1 MSNRCKNI
9 VNVYLKGKDIDV
21 IDEEFDYNNTIKNLI
36 AIDDKIDKIVEE
48 YDPKKRVGTEDK
60 KRVISILNII
70 RNNLLD
76 YYLDPNTIVELHKKY
91 QHNKMDNVLNKYSKD
106 SSSIDQ
112 IIDKIETYRNTK
124 NHSRKKILLKE

>member
-21 IDEEFDYNNTIKNLI
+21 IDEEFDYNNAIKNLI

-48 YDPKKRVGTEDK
+48 YDHKKRVGTEDK

-76 YYLDPNTIVELHKKY
+76 YYLDSNTIVELHKKY

>member
-1 MSNRCKNI
+1 M
-9 VNVYLKGKDIDV
+9 IDK
-21 IDEEFDYNNTIKNLI
+21 EFDYNNAIKNLI

-48 YDPKKRVGTEDK
+48 YDPKKRVETEDK
-60 KRVISILNII
+60 KRVIIIFNII

-76 YYLDPNTIVELHKKY
+76 YYLDSNTIVELHKKY
-91 QHNKMDNVLNKYSKD
+91 QHNKMDSVLNTHSKD

-124 NHSRKKILLKE
+124 NHSRKKILLKD